1 MSHCSNSREVGLIE
15 DKKDSVVR
23 VMVVSSLMETGRSRP
38 NVNRLRD
45 VR

>member
-23 VMVVSSLMETGRSRP
+23 VMVVSSLMETGRSGP
-38 NVNRLRD
+38 NVRGLGEAR
-45 VR
+45 